1 MVGFSYRLNSRRV
14 GRRRVMAQLIIG
26 RERTP
31 AQCKIR
37 CGENITARFLSFFP
51 DGFRVGVVMRVT
63 ETKYVFQRCPFHISL
78 RSLFGS
84 SILPFFP

>member
-1 MVGFSYRLNSRRV
+1 
-14 GRRRVMAQLIIG
+14 MAQLIIG

-51 DGFRVGVVMRVT
+51 DGFRVGVVMRVI